1 MADINLLPQ
10 EERENEQYFLLVKRL
25 QVAAVGALV
34 VTAIL
39 VIITLVM
46 FTTFSS
52 RKAGFSSQIEDLSS
66 KINGLKAQEEL
77 LVVIKDKVGNASRL
91 SGARVEYHSL
101 FNKLA
106 AIIPQ
111 GVYFTDVRVT
121 SGKAVISGKARS
133 SNDVAGLVS
142 AVTSARGTEIIS
154 DVSIDTLSSD
164 ETGIFS
170 YVISGKVIG
179 D

>member
-10 EERENEQYFLLVKRL
+10 EERENERYFLLVKRL

-52 RKAGFSSQIEDLSS
+52 SKTSFSSQIEDLSS
-66 KINGLKAQEEL
+66 RINGLKAQEEL
-77 LVVIKDKVGNASRL
+77 LVVIKDKVSNASRL

-121 SGKAVISGKARS
+121 SGKTVISGKARS
-133 SNDVAGLVS
+133 SSDVAGLVS
-142 AVTSARGTEIIS
+142 ALTSAKGTEIIS
-154 DVSIDTLSSD
+154 DVSVDTLSSD
-164 ETGIFS
+164 EAGIFS
-170 YVISGKVIG
+170 YVISGKVVG

>member
-1 MADINLLPQ
+1 MADINLLPA
-10 EERENEQYFLLVKRL
+10 EERESERYFLLVKRL
-25 QVAAVGALV
+25 QVAAVGTLV

-39 VIITLVM
+39 VIVTLVM
-46 FTTFSS
+46 FTTFSTRRAS
-52 RKAGFSSQIEDLSS
+52 ISSQIEDLSS
-66 KINGLKAQEEL
+66 RINGLKAQEEL
-77 LVVIKDKVGNASRL
+77 IVVTKDKVANAARL
-91 SGARVEYHSL
+91 SVARVEYHSL

-133 SNDVAGLVS
+133 SSDLAGLVS
-142 AVTSARGTEIIS
+142 ALTSAKGAEIIS
-154 DVSIDTLSSD
+154 DVSLDTLSSD
-164 ETGIFS
+164 EAGIFA
-170 YVISGKVIG
+170 YVISGKVVP